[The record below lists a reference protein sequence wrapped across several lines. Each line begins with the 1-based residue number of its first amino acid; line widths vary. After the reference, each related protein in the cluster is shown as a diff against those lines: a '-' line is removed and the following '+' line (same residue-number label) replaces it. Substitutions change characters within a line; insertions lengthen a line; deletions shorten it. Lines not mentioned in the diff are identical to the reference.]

1 MALRSCK
8 SSGRIRR
15 FCDQEEK
22 SGCSEKTFQPFT
34 ANLPVVRILKLSFD
48 VCTKYKPGGQKM
60 ILQLFVNLK
69 RQKAQPGGDDDKASV
84 PKES

>member
-1 MALRSCK
+1 MFVQN
-8 SSGRIRR
+8 IN
-15 FCDQEEK
+15 Q
-22 SGCSEKTFQPFT
+22 
-34 ANLPVVRILKLSFD
+34 VV
-48 VCTKYKPGGQKM
+48 KM